1 MQAYAYSLTTQ
12 GEGSS
17 SRRKLYLYSN
27 HQLSFKTL
35 PFLTVLLVQA
45 HKKGK
50 YNKKK
55 DRLINLLLKLVY
67 SMREQSTKSRN
78 ILGQTV
84 VPYKGSV
91 LHGPLEQ
98 NHSCK
103 QRGKGMSRGQVTSG
117 GMVRSHPLTSV
128 LFSFLV

>member
-12 GEGSS
+12 GEG
-17 SRRKLYLYSN
+17 KNCICNPN

-35 PFLTVLLVQA
+35 PFLNVFLVQV

-55 DRLINLLLKLVY
+55 ETYKPATQTGILYERAKYKVKKL
-67 SMREQSTKSRN
+67 
-78 ILGQTV
+78 LGQIV
-84 VPYKGSV
+84 VPYKKGSV

-103 QRGKGMSRGQVTSG
+103 QRQGQEQRAWMPIRTRVFQST
-117 GMVRSHPLTSV
+117 V
-128 LFSFLV
+128 